1 MSFIKEKMGEM
12 FVAKEKLR
20 KDLQELY
27 ICSFF
32 TDELRNVFTEK
43 ERIVYIQKR
52 NPYKSSDKCTGEGSQ
67 YCLEKMHEMNYSN
80 SCQKMY
86 VLKVRSVLEGV
97 KFDHFK
103 PRTERRASR
112 ITSKLMLSS
121 TNNTAGD
128 DSEWLGP
135 EDLLMERQQHIC
147 EFKADPEDLQARL
160 HYKRVRLMQQ
170 VAQHDPLAEYAENAR
185 KGSTSSLRMRKI
197 TAQLDIGEGEMN
209 SDDSVQSI
217 SDLVK
222 GKEKTK
228 VPRETKLLR
237 TDLPDFIKD
246 EGQLRKTNFDYSSQA
261 LEALLDSNKY
271 DCYNHK
277 HRLPKE
283 PALYAKEEETRVK
296 PSIEEPQS
304 KEMGR
309 GTGAEKLFGI
319 EMVDDEEERDDNP
332 FSALEINITRDQL
345 NKFNILQEISRK
357 TNKQT

>member
-12 FVAKEKLR
+12 FVAKPKLQ

-43 ERIVYIQKR
+43 ERVVYIQKR

-147 EFKADPEDLQARL
+147 ELRADPEDLKARL
-160 HYKRVRLMQQ
+160 LYRRARLMQQ
-170 VAQHDPLAEYAENAR
+170 LAQHGPLAEGPEHAR
-185 KGSTSSLRMRKI
+185 KSSTSSLRMRKI
-197 TAQLDIGEGEMN
+197 TAQLDTGEGEIN

-222 GKEKTK
+222 GKEKTSL
-228 VPRETKLLR
+228 PRESRLR
-237 TDLPDFIKD
+237 TSDVPDFIKE
-246 EGQLRKTNFDYSSQA
+246 EGHHRQTNFNYSSQA

-277 HRLPKE
+277 NRPPKE
-283 PALYAKEEETRVK
+283 PAPTAKEEETRVK
-296 PSIEEPQS
+296 RSIEEPLS
-304 KEMGR
+304 KELGR
-309 GTGAEKLFGI
+309 AAGAEKLFGI
-319 EMVDDEEERDDNP
+319 EMVDDEEEGDNP
-332 FSALEINITRDQL
+332 LAALEINITRDQL